1 MLQKGKFQIKCTAS
15 EQLKATMSAS
25 EVRQKLQENE
35 ELENTKELRSPK
47 SLVGIFN
54 DLLEKSEKVLHLN
67 ISK

>member
-1 MLQKGKFQIKCTAS
+1 
-15 EQLKATMSAS
+15 MSAS